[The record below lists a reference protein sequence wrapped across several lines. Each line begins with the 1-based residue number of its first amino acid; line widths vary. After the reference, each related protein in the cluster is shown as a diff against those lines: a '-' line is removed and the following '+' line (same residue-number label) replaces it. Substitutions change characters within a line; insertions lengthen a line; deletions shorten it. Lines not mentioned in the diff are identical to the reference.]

1 MSRDHDVTAAGGVR
15 NRMSNHDYCEEK
27 GAPPGSSA
35 YYRRLFAPE
44 PARPAITALYALGVE
59 VGSIPD
65 DVSEPDAARMK
76 VAWWRTEVERLFAG
90 NPGHPVTRE
99 LAEAVERNG
108 LDRTLFEDLLTLA
121 ETDIEHPGH
130 ADAAA
135 LMERARRAAA
145 LQRLESEICGYHDPT
160 TRHFS
165 ERLGIAVELARIVQ
179 DLRPDAEQGRIH
191 VPADE
196 LAAHGVQPADLLGPH
211 TGQKVR
217 DLITAQV
224 RRALEHVEQAE
235 QSLPDIDRERQASGL
250 IAARLHRTLLAEIER
265 DGYRVLQHRIA
276 LTPVRKLWLA
286 WRTTRRA
293 RRAARRA
300 NRTQTP

>member
-1 MSRDHDVTAAGGVR
+1 MS
-15 NRMSNHDYCEEK
+15 SHDYCEEK

-44 PARPAITALYALGVE
+44 AARPAITALYALGEE

-76 VAWWRTEVERLFAG
+76 VAWWRAEVERLFEG
-90 NPGHPVTRE
+90 NPSHPVTRE
-99 LAEAVERNG
+99 LAEPVERHG
-108 LDRTLFEDLLTLA
+108 LERALFEDLLTLA
-121 ETDIEHPGH
+121 DSDFEHPGH

-145 LQRLESEICGYHDPT
+145 LQRLECEICGYRDPDT
-160 TRHFS
+160 PRFA
-165 ERLGIAVELARIVQ
+165 ERLGIALELARLVQ
-179 DLRPDAEQGRIH
+179 DLRPDAEQGRVH

-196 LAAHGVQPADLLGPH
+196 LAAHGVQAADLLQPH
-211 TGQKVR
+211 SGEAVR
-217 DLITAQV
+217 DLVTGQL
-224 RRALEHVEQAE
+224 RRAREHLEAAE
-235 QSLPDIDRERQASGL
+235 RSLPDIDRERQASGL
-250 IAARLHRTLLAEIER
+250 IAARLHRTVLAEIER

-286 WRTTRRA
+286 WRTARRA
-293 RRAARRA
+293 RRAAHRA
-300 NRTQTP
+300 NRIQTP